1 VTAKRKYHKI
11 SEPPTLICQHCDKQF
26 HPLSRLYGSRN
37 HGFYYDQKYC
47 SRACSNLARVIE
59 RKGYIDKHGYR
70 RISLG
75 SRAAGVREEHR
86 VVMEQ
91 MLGRKLEAYE
101 TVHHKNGI
109 RHDNRPENLELWTG
123 RHGRGQ
129 RAVDVGLSTMDISTP
144 ILAAL
149 SMGC

>member
-1 VTAKRKYHKI
+1 MSPPRIEVPLMFCEHCGKAIEPRRFTRRGHSRGIKRGI
-11 SEPPTLICQHCDKQF
+11 RF
-26 HPLSRLYGSRN
+26 
-37 HGFYYDQKYC
+37 C
-47 SRACSNLARVIE
+47 SGACRNLARVIE

>member
-1 VTAKRKYHKI
+1 MQKTC
-11 SEPPTLICQHCDKQF
+11 EHCGIVYKARAYNAATRRF
-26 HPLSRLYGSRN
+26 
-37 HGFYYDQKYC
+37 C
-47 SRACSNLARVIE
+47 SPECRNLARGPS
-59 RKGYIDKHGYR
+59 RGYIDKHGYR

-75 SRAAGVREEHR
+75 SRAAGVREQHR

-91 MLGRKLEAYE
+91 MLGRTLAPHE

-129 RAVDVGLSTMDISTP
+129 RAVDMGLSKIDVSAP